1 VAHGF
6 VRIPKGK
13 ITEFEAAGSGTSDGQ
28 GTMIYAINDSGDLS
42 GFYVDSGTVHHGF
55 LIKP

>member
-1 VAHGF
+1 
-6 VRIPKGK
+6 
-13 ITEFEAAGSGTSDGQ
+13 
-28 GTMIYAINDSGDLS
+28 MIYAINDSGDLS